1 MQGELAGVPERV
13 AKRKVVVN
21 IPNTNDHVRKGNM
34 RKVKHGMTT
43 IKIELLVKSKK
54 VEKMVAEKVEE
65 TVAVED
71 QDEVGE
77 KNKIQ

>member
-21 IPNTNDHVRKGNM
+21 
-34 RKVKHGMTT
+34 TT

>member
-1 MQGELAGVPERV
+1 M
-13 AKRKVVVN
+13 N

-34 RKVKHGMTT
+34 RKVKQGMTT

>member
-1 MQGELAGVPERV
+1 
-13 AKRKVVVN
+13 
-21 IPNTNDHVRKGNM
+21 M
-34 RKVKHGMTT
+34 RKVKQGMTT

-65 TVAVED
+65 IVVVED

>member
-1 MQGELAGVPERV
+1 
-13 AKRKVVVN
+13 
-21 IPNTNDHVRKGNM
+21 M

-43 IKIELLVKSKK
+43 IKIEPLVKSKK

>member
-1 MQGELAGVPERV
+1 MPERV
-13 AKRKVVVN
+13 AKRRVVVN

-34 RKVKHGMTT
+34 RKVKQGMTT

>member
-1 MQGELAGVPERV
+1 M
-13 AKRKVVVN
+13 N

-65 TVAVED
+65 IVVVED